1 VDGRWVAL
9 RWLRQVSW
17 SRVMPMARSI
27 RPRLP
32 RHVFFAEHYL
42 TQAEGLKIS
51 IVSGSIGTLALTA
64 DQF

>member
-1 VDGRWVAL
+1 MGRAALAAAGKLEQGDADGAFY
-9 RWLRQVSW
+9 QAKIAT
-17 SRVMPMARSI
+17 AR
-27 RPRLP
+27 
-32 RHVFFAEHYL
+32 FFAEHYL